1 MGSANVSKIERVS
14 SSKSHALWVDLCL
27 DKQEGTFFADVG
39 GERVADKT
47 KDGAVK
53 KVVAALDR
61 VTEVAWREVILIRIE
76 RGREEDDDDDHDHV
90 TGNENGLPV
99 FGGSCRFTYLRRER
113 AAHPLRRK
121 EVVEREHREDFE
133 RRVVE
138 CRKSAARFGHDR
150 AEKRRR
156 ADEEE
161 QKLRDQRAA
170 LVRVGSVWNPGERTA
185 EHEIPYSP
193 EAWAG
198 IQRIARTLRDTQA
211 LLDAFVSQAT
221 PERFAALATG
231 DVLRQIGPGSDSWK
245 GQ

>member
-14 SSKSHALWVDLCL
+14 SSKSHALWVDLFL

-39 GERVADKT
+39 GERVAAKT
-47 KDGAVK
+47 KAEAVK
-53 KVVAALDR
+53 EVIAALDR
-61 VTEVAWREVILIRIE
+61 ITEVAWREVILIRIE
-76 RGREEDDDDDHDHV
+76 RGRGEDDDDDHV

-99 FGGSCRFTYLRRER
+99 FGSSCRFTYFRRER

-133 RRVVE
+133 RRVA
-138 CRKSAARFGHDR
+138 AARKDAAYFGRDK
-150 AEKRRR
+150 AEKKRR

-170 LVRVGSVWNPGERTA
+170 LLRVSSVWKPGELTA
-185 EHEIPYSP
+185 EYEIPYSP
-193 EAWAG
+193 EVWAG

>member
-27 DKQEGTFFADVG
+27 DKQDGTFFADVG
-39 GERVADKT
+39 DERVTDKT
-47 KDGAVK
+47 KEGALK

-61 VTEVAWREVILIRIE
+61 LTEVAWREIILIRIE
-76 RGREEDDDDDHDHV
+76 KKRGEDDEDLV
-90 TGNENGLPV
+90 AGNENGMPV
-99 FGGSCRFTYLRRER
+99 FGSSCRFTYLRRER

-121 EVVEREHREDFE
+121 EIVEREHREDFE
-133 RRVVE
+133 QRVVE
-138 CRKSAARFGHDR
+138 CRKSAARFGPDK
-150 AEKRRR
+150 AEKKRR

-170 LVRVGSVWNPGERTA
+170 LVKVSSVWEQGDRTA
-185 EHEIPYSP
+185 EYELPYSP

-198 IQRIARTLRDTQA
+198 VQRIAQTLRDTQA

-231 DVLRQIGPGSDSWK
+231 DVLRQLGPGSDSWK